1 MMLRNAILLFLTVSS
16 FLASAQS
23 GEALFPL
30 AGQQRPDNPM
40 RLLRASGGDY
50 FIYENASQELPLMD
64 DFSIDRTRHKNA
76 ESTDPDVTFT
86 DKVYFLEVSGIST
99 PDMAFMTDTTY
110 YYTVDTVGVDTIVRV
125 ANPETTVTQYDLS
138 DYPSASTVITGWPP
152 YDIWDTIGDPLS
164 DTILYAPDL
173 TQDSLMVYTVAPST
187 ATYDQNNVDVPL
199 VLWEDD
205 EVYVNGTYPI
215 DPPTIGV
222 ATFDGVD
229 RFGIPYVT
237 NAPTAYG
244 INDHLTSVPINMLY
258 PPGDSIYLSFFYQP
272 QGLSGDSEVQEEDS
286 LILEFYAP
294 DEDEWMRVWR
304 APYTALTDFKQV
316 MLPITDSRFL
326 KSAFQMRFLNY
337 GTQSGAL
344 DHWHLDYVR
353 LGRQRSVSDTVLVDV
368 AYLYPEASLLQT
380 YTSVPFAHF
389 TQAPASYMASSVTL
403 MQKNLDVSDHLIT
416 WGVRSGLEG
425 AAPLANFGTGNN
437 IINNASSTYPS
448 VHQVAP
454 FAYDPGLST
463 GAAFWRNTFWANTT
477 PDMNRYNDTTT
488 FVQELSNYYAYDDGS
503 AEAGYGL
510 VNAPNGK
517 VAVRFDMQIGDTL
530 RAVRIYFDPIFYPE
544 NPDAAPFLLTVW
556 NSVIPESIR
565 FQNISYSDPEYRP
578 HGLNKFVEYP
588 LDQPIYVPPTFYVG
602 LVQTDPT
609 FLNIGFDKNRD
620 NSNKL
625 FYDTDGFFEPTSQ
638 VGSLMLR
645 PVFVSDVDPFLGM
658 EEPTVP
664 QLALAPN
671 PASDRFQ
678 LIGLPEGASTV
689 EVMDAMGRTVLHGS
703 LRNGSSI
710 DVTKVAPGP
719 YHVRAKGPSGSVI
732 GTGRLIVQR

>member
-1 MMLRNAILLFLTVSS
+1 MMLRNAILFVLAVSS

-164 DTILYAPDL
+164 DTIPYAPDL

-244 INDHLTSVPINMLY
+244 INDHLTSC
-258 PPGDSIYLSFFYQP
+258 
-272 QGLSGDSEVQEEDS
+272 
-286 LILEFYAP
+286 
-294 DEDEWMRVWR
+294 
-304 APYTALTDFKQV
+304 
-316 MLPITDSRFL
+316 
-326 KSAFQMRFLNY
+326 
-337 GTQSGAL
+337 
-344 DHWHLDYVR
+344 
-353 LGRQRSVSDTVLVDV
+353 RQRSVSDTVLVDV